1 MEALL
6 GLFLG
11 VIGTYWV
18 LKYIKIQQ
26 RKDITNAQSDIIM
39 KKIRKVWKLIT
50 VEGEFAEIYHYE
62 NTKERFLN
70 MVSSKKRAILL
81 INAKAY
87 VGYDLSKIKMKAVNE
102 KKVVKLTEFPEPQI
116 LSLETD
122 LKYYDKKDGLFNK
135 FDSTDLTEVNAQAKE
150 FVLAK
155 IPESGL
161 YDTAKSEALEA
172 VLLIQN
178 IVETIGWT
186 LDYEDLLLSKNY
198 KGKLQERWENKLE
211 SIEQNDE
218 ASLKE

>member
-11 VIGTYWV
+11 AIITYWV
-18 LKYIKIQQ
+18 MRYIKVQKT
-26 RKDITNAQSDIIM
+26 KDLTHTQSTILM
-39 KKIRKVWKLIT
+39 EKIRKVWKLIT

-62 NTKERFLN
+62 NTKERFMN

-87 VGYDLSKIKMKAVNE
+87 VGFDMSRIRMEAITD
-102 KKVVKLTEFPEPQI
+102 KKVIKLTDFPDPEV

-135 FDSTDLTEVNAQAKE
+135 FDSSDLTEVNSEAKKH
-150 FVLAK
+150 VLDK
-155 IPESGL
+155 IPDSGL
-161 YDTAKSEALEA
+161 LETARSEALEA
-172 VLLIQN
+172 VLLVQN

-186 LDYEDLLLSKNY
+186 LDYQDLLLAKSNKGELPGETKKLGSKDSS
-198 KGKLQERWENKLE
+198 G
-211 SIEQNDE
+211 
-218 ASLKE
+218 

>member
-11 VIGTYWV
+11 AIITYWA
-18 LKYIKIQQ
+18 LKYVKIQK
-26 RKDITNAQSDIIM
+26 RKETTNAQSVIILE
-39 KKIRKVWKLIT
+39 KIKKVWKLIT

-62 NTKERFLN
+62 NTKERFMS

-87 VGYDLSKIKMKAVNE
+87 VGYDLSKIKMEAVNE
-102 KKVVKLTEFPEPQI
+102 KKVIKLTEFPDPQV

-135 FDSTDLTEVNAQAKE
+135 FDSTDLTEVNVKAKE
-150 FVLAK
+150 HVMKK

-161 YDTAKSEALEA
+161 FDTAKSEALEA
-172 VLLIQN
+172 VLLIEN

-186 LDYEDLLLSKNY
+186 LDYQDLLLTKNNKGMIQKMQSKELDTDN
-198 KGKLQERWENKLE
+198 
-211 SIEQNDE
+211 
-218 ASLKE
+218 

>member
-11 VIGTYWV
+11 AIITYWV
-18 LKYIKIQQ
+18 LKYIKIQK
-26 RKDITNAQSDIIM
+26 RKDMTNSQSVIIM
-39 KKIRKVWKLIT
+39 ERIKKVWKLIT

-62 NTKERFLN
+62 NTKERFMS
-70 MVSSKKRAILL
+70 MVSSKKKAILL

-87 VGYDLSKIKMKAVNE
+87 VGYDLSKIKMEAVNE
-102 KKVVKLTEFPEPQI
+102 KKVIKLTEFPEPQI

-122 LKYYDKKDGLFNK
+122 LKYYDKKEGLFNK

-150 FVLAK
+150 HVLLK

-161 YDTAKSEALEA
+161 FDTAQSEALEA

-186 LDYEDLLLSKNY
+186 LDYQDLLLAKSN
-198 KGKLQERWENKLE
+198 KGILAKEEVLKKLV
-211 SIEQNDE
+211 
-218 ASLKE
+218 